1 MKNVETMKWIEGEAR
16 SNAEF
21 QVSCADSLERQGGA
35 LLNLLLTGAGGA
47 LAYTVNLAEKHGAT
61 WQQAGMAAVSVWLF
75 AVAALLLVR
84 VLWSRPIY
92 GPANDPG
99 NLQAAYEMDLASAL
113 EYELKNRQ
121 LCITSNRARN
131 EMVGRRLNVC
141 RLLAVATPLVFI
153 LVAAL
158 AGG

>member
-1 MKNVETMKWIEGEAR
+1 MKNVETMKWIEGAAR

-21 QVSCADSLERQGGA
+21 QVSCADSLERQGSA

-47 LAYTVNLAEKHGAT
+47 LAYTVNLAEKHGAA

-113 EYELKNRQ
+113 EYEMQNRQ
-121 LCITSNRARN
+121 FCIAQNRERN
-131 EMVGRRLNVC
+131 DSVGRWLNIC
-141 RLLAVATPLVFI
+141 RSLAAATPLVFTFCVA
-153 LVAAL
+153 LV
-158 AGG
+158 GG